1 MKWKIIQPC
10 SSHHQPAILFLTNPY
25 VFRLSLKPLRS
36 PRSTQLSWR
45 HGSTR
50 LCHGAQPPWRRSPR
64 TARTGVLGQGLTV
77 ESRPRWEGDGRRS
90 TWLLLFFGGSG
101 IALHTCCRLYII
113 IYQYVNNYQNQKNMI
128 STLETWVTHQSSTNS
143 SDQLNRNW
151 LSIYQVAQWFLASN
165 WRVTIIIWEKN
176 WKIQKGNG
184 TNNHSKKKSYH
195 RNKKFVNV
203 SKNELKS
210 KIGHETPSF
219 GTSCPM
225 ASRFFSKSRNRSH
238 VHHSHFYNIYT
249 CGEYGH
255 QYMRGSA

>member
-1 MKWKIIQPC
+1 VI
-10 SSHHQPAILFLTNPY
+10 S
-25 VFRLSLKPLRS
+25 SLKLESYHHNLGEKLEDTEREWNQQPL
-36 PRSTQLSWR
+36 
-45 HGSTR
+45 
-50 LCHGAQPPWRRSPR
+50 
-64 TARTGVLGQGLTV
+64 
-77 ESRPRWEGDGRRS
+77 
-90 TWLLLFFGGSG
+90 
-101 IALHTCCRLYII
+101 
-113 IYQYVNNYQNQKNMI
+113 
-128 STLETWVTHQSSTNS
+128 
-143 SDQLNRNW
+143 
-151 LSIYQVAQWFLASN
+151 
-165 WRVTIIIWEKN
+165 
-176 WKIQKGNG
+176 
-184 TNNHSKKKSYH
+184 KKKSYH